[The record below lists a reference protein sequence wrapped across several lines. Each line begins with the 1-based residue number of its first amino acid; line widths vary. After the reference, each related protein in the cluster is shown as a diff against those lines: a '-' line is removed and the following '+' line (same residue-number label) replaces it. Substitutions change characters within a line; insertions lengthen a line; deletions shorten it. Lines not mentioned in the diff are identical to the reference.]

1 MEETQVPKKTLAE
14 LIHDLSVI
22 ENLIVEQD
30 GELSEEDI
38 NSLEI
43 THEQLESKLKAYRY
57 RYKAIQAQRDAN
69 KEEVKR
75 IQGRGKTMDN
85 IVDTIK
91 DKMLEA
97 IIAFGEVNPKTNS
110 KFLKYSDVTFFTV
123 TTKQLTGNLE
133 QLIIDL
139 DEIFMEVKETPLNY
153 RNIASLLP
161 LIDDKLQ
168 ITNNYLNSLPSIE
181 ERESID
187 MLELN
192 GKVIEFI
199 TALLDTI
206 SMDITINIKLAE
218 MLYSDDSTIS
228 DVLYNNSISY
238 QHQISVG
245 KKELSNY
252 IETYGDILPYV
263 ELTNNITYRDK

>member
-1 MEETQVPKKTLAE
+1 MEETQISKKTLAE

-38 NSLEI
+38 KSLEI

-57 RYKAIQAQRDAN
+57 RYKAIQTQRDAN

-85 IVDTIK
+85 IIDTIK

-97 IIAFGEVNPKTNS
+97 IIAFGEVNPKTNG

-133 QLIIDL
+133 QLITDL

-153 RNIASLLP
+153 SNLSCIIP

-168 ITNNYLNSLPSIE
+168 ITNNYLNTLDDDVE
-181 ERESID
+181 VD
-187 MLELN
+187 MTVVA
-192 GKVIEFI
+192 KQVKEFI

-206 SMDITINIKLAE
+206 SMDITINIKLSE

-228 DVLYNNSISY
+228 DVLYNNNILY
-238 QHQISVG
+238 QYKISVG
-245 KKELSNY
+245 KKELTNY
-252 IETYGDILPYV
+252 IETYGDILPYI
-263 ELTNNITYRDK
+263 EITNNVTYRDK